1 MCIDYLPWR
10 LLALV
15 VVLIC
20 RPNDPP
26 EAYTSLLAWMAQQ
39 DGHLH
44 ESVQLAR
51 DDARG
56 VHLQV
61 RKDWQ
66 DARVARETRVIKTPL
81 SSTMSFF
88 NAVDHRLPAGVAA
101 AEETFSAHGLH
112 LPAAFMDAVGAEE
125 TSVFFLMGQYLKG
138 ADGFWTPYIQTLP
151 QPGELTTPLYYEG
164 GDLEWLDGTSLVAA
178 REQKSKLF
186 KEKYEFA
193 IGELRKTGFEAEAYT
208 W

>member
-1 MCIDYLPWR
+1 MCS
-10 LLALV
+10 
-15 VVLIC
+15 
-20 RPNDPP
+20 PNDPP
-26 EAYTSLLAWMAQQ
+26 PAYQALLEWMAQQ

-66 DARVARETRVIKTPL
+66 DGRVPRETRVIKTPL
-81 SSTMSFF
+81 SSTMSYF
-88 NAVDHRLPAGVAA
+88 NAVDHRLPAGSVAGDDA
-101 AEETFSAHGLH
+101 FSAHGLR
-112 LPAAFMDAVGAEE
+112 LPKAFMDVVGAEE
-125 TSVFFLMGQYLKG
+125 ASVFFLMGQYLKG
-138 ADGFWTPYIQTLP
+138 AEGFWAPYIQTLP

-164 GDLEWLDGTSLVAA
+164 EDLEWLDGTSLVAA
-178 REQKSKLF
+178 REQKGKLF
-186 KEKYEFA
+186 REKYEFA
-193 IGELRKTGFEAEAYT
+193 VGELRKTGFEAGAYT